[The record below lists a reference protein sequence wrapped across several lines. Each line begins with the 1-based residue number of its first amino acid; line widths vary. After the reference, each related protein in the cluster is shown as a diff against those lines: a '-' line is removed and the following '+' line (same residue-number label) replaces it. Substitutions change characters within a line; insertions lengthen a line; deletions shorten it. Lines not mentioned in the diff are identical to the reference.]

1 MPSYEPDPS
10 SVFSQQQWAEIAQ
23 SIGHD
28 EIPHDVKQQICDT
41 LFQYRM
47 TDIKSE
53 DLGRFVEEAQ
63 KFRASAS
70 KVENF
75 LRVNFEW
82 HNKFEDLLEDIYQLQ
97 RFVDRELERRPK
109 PKGGRPPS
117 IARDTL
123 VSNLSVP
130 YERMTGAKPAR
141 SEDPDTGQL
150 TGPFPRFLIKIF
162 EFHGVCAAGLKHAID
177 RLTSGSKNRG

>member
-28 EIPHDVKQQICDT
+28 EIPPDVKQQICDA

-47 TDIKSE
+47 TDIKPE
-53 DLGRFVEEAQ
+53 ELGRFVKEARE
-63 KFRASAS
+63 FRASAS

-75 LRVNFEW
+75 LTVNFKW

-97 RFVDRELERRPK
+97 LFVDRELERRPK

-117 IARDTL
+117 NARDTL
-123 VSNLSVP
+123 VYNLSVA
-130 YERMTGAKPAR
+130 YERITGVKPAR
-141 SEDPDTGQL
+141 SENPDTGQL
-150 TGPFPRFLIKIF
+150 SGPFARFLTKIF
-162 EFHGVCAAGLKHAID
+162 EFHKVGLAGLKHAIAK
-177 RLTSGSKNRG
+177 LAP

>member
-1 MPSYEPDPS
+1 MASYEPDPS
-10 SVFSQQQWAEIAQ
+10 AVFSEQKWAEIAQ
-23 SIGHD
+23 SIGLD
-28 EIPHDVKQQICDT
+28 EIPPDVKQQICDA

-47 TDIKSE
+47 TSIKPE
-53 DLGRFVEEAQ
+53 DLGRFVDEAQ

-75 LRVNFEW
+75 LSVNFKW

-97 RFVDRELERRPK
+97 RFIDHELERRPK

-123 VSNLSVP
+123 VFNLSVV
-130 YERMTGAKPAR
+130 YESITGAKPAR
-141 SEDPDTGQL
+141 SENPDTGQL
-150 TGPFPRFLIKIF
+150 SGPFARFLTKIF
-162 EFHGVCAAGLKHAID
+162 GFHGVSVAGLKHAIAK
-177 RLTSGSKNRG
+177 LA

>member
-28 EIPHDVKQQICDT
+28 KIPPDVKQQICDA
-41 LFQYRM
+41 LFQFRM
-47 TDIKSE
+47 TDIKPE
-53 DLGRFVEEAQ
+53 DLGRFVEEAR

-75 LRVNFEW
+75 LRVNFKW
-82 HNKFEDLLEDIYQLQ
+82 HNKFEDLLEEIYQLQ
-97 RFVDRELERRPK
+97 RFVDRELKGRPK

-123 VSNLSVP
+123 VSNLSGV
-130 YERMTGAKPAR
+130 YERITGAKPAR
-141 SEDPDTGQL
+141 SENPDTGEL
-150 TGPFPRFLIKIF
+150 SGPFARFITKIF
-162 EFHGVCAAGLKHAID
+162 EFHGVSVAGLKHAIA
-177 RLTSGSKNRG
+177 RSATSAKNRV